1 MADDS
6 KKAND
11 ADIFELTI
19 GGITPEGVTDSIT
32 KYGGDTRVTSRIVA
46 TPKLNPF
53 QIVNV
58 FDYRIFANDL
68 NNNLKLKLPFVFIE
82 EYSIISNSLI
92 NQFRYFGDIYYIA
105 YYSRLKLKVT
115 RLLR

>member
-1 MADDS
+1 MVDDS
-6 KKAND
+6 KNAND

-19 GGITPEGVTDSIT
+19 GTPGGVTDSNT
-32 KYGGDTRVTSRIVA
+32 KFGGNTRVTSRVVA

-58 FDYRIFANDL
+58 FDYKIFANDL

-92 NQFRYFGDIYYIA
+92 NQFR
-105 YYSRLKLKVT
+105 
-115 RLLR
+115 